1 MKIETPGCTNLVL
14 PIKQKNKKDQ
24 HFVLRELDLHPIHT
38 QMFAN
43 LWMTKGKEN
52 GCVDREVV
60 CWVQKTKFENWM
72 RVLMVG

>member
-52 GCVDREVV
+52 GSSVYGRIRLGQLNRRPE
-60 CWVQKTKFENWM
+60 W
-72 RVLMVG
+72 